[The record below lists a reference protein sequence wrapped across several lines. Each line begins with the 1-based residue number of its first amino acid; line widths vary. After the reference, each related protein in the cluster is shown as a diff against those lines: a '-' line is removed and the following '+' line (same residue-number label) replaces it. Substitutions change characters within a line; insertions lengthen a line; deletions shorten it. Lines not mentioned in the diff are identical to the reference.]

1 MMPNNMQ
8 QAMKQVQKM
17 QAEMAR
23 VQQELEEKTVT
34 ASAGG
39 GVVKVEVSGKLE
51 LKKIEISPEVVS
63 AEADDLEM
71 LQDLILAAVNEGFK
85 NAQDMAAAEMAK
97 VTGNIKIPGMPGMF

>member
-1 MMPNNMQ
+1 MMPNMQ
-8 QAMKQVQKM
+8 QAMKQMQKM

-23 VQQELEEKTVT
+23 VQQELEEKIVT

-51 LKKIEISPEVVS
+51 LKKIEISPEVIS
-63 AEADDLEM
+63 AEPDDLEM

-85 NAQDMAAAEMAK
+85 NAQDMAANEMAK
-97 VTGNIKIPGMPGMF
+97 VTGNIKIPGMPGIF